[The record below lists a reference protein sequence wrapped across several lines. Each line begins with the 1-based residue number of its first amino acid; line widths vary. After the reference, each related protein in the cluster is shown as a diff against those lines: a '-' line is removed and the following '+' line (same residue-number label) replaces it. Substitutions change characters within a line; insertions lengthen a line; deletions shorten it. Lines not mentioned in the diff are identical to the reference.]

1 MSFRI
6 EQKIFIKKS
15 NYINFFN
22 YLTLNNAQKKYPS
35 RKINSLY
42 FDNND
47 FQMHLDGEEGI
58 VPRKK
63 IRIRNYN
70 NEKIF
75 FLEKKISSAEGRFK
89 DSRRITKIK
98 KIINDGILDSD
109 YGLCKPK
116 IYISYFRSYVKLFG
130 FNITIDKDINYQK
143 YYSKKNF
150 VSKKFEEEIIIEIKT
165 NDLSNFRNLDVIFP
179 FQTIRFSKYSKGISE
194 IYAL

>member
-70 NEKIF
+70 NENIF

-89 DSRRITKIK
+89 DSRRITNFK

-179 FQTIRFSKYSKGISE
+179 FQTIRFSKYSKGIAE

>member
-22 YLTLNNAQKKYPS
+22 YLTSNNAQKKYPS

-42 FDNND
+42 FDNNN
-47 FQMHLDGEEGI
+47 FQMHLDSEEGI

-70 NEKIF
+70 NEQNF

-89 DSRRITKIK
+89 KSIQIANFK
-98 KIINDGILDSD
+98 KIINNGILDPD

-116 IYISYFRSYVKLFG
+116 IYVSYFRSYIKLFG

-143 YYSKKNF
+143 FYSKRNF
-150 VSKKFEEEIIIEIKT
+150 VSKKYEEEIIVEIKT
-165 NDLSNFRNLDVIFP
+165 NDLSNFRNLDIIFP
-179 FQTIRFSKYSKGISE
+179 FQTIRFSKYSKGISG
-194 IYAL
+194 IYGL